1 MSNRVAHQRNKMI
14 EKRSHR
20 WLYFALPPLV
30 LVIAAFVLVE
40 LFLDLDED
48 SVDRK
53 AAERLTLYRQTI
65 LGEYQKYRY
74 LPYMI
79 ARDPRATS
87 ALGLGQPV
95 ESANRFLQE
104 MSENSG
110 AESALC
116 DEFRRNNAGGQQLAG
131 SVVRLSAGTM
141 RSGPISNQRSKV
153 RKASFSQLARRW
165 ESRGCFLRGRRRSRE
180 SRWVSRWSRLTCDR
194 WRKPGLRAVRP
205 CSLPTRTA

>member
-1 MSNRVAHQRNKMI
+1 MI
-14 EKRSHR
+14 EKRSKR
-20 WLYFALPPLV
+20 WLYLALPPMI
-30 LVIAAFVLVE
+30 LVIAAIVLVE

-110 AESALC
+110 ADLLYVMNAEGTTLAASNWQDPLSLVG
-116 DEFRRNNAGGQQLAG
+116 RNYA
-131 SVVRLSAGTM
+131 
-141 RSGPISNQRSKV
+141 
-153 RKASFSQLARRW
+153 
-165 ESRGCFLRGRRRSRE
+165 
-180 SRWVSRWSRLTCDR
+180 
-194 WRKPGLRAVRP
+194 
-205 CSLPTRTA
+205 